1 MFSVS
6 RPNTGL
12 KGIAQSILLSGTML
26 TAFASASAAQAQDQA
41 AAPAEPAAEGG
52 ITFNEIVVTANRRE
66 EAIQDVPVAIT
77 AMNAEML
84 REQNITTAQDL
95 LGMVPSVM
103 IGANGTQ
110 RSAETVTIRG
120 QGQTYLAPVG
130 VVNYFAEVPLIQGT
144 IMSNQG
150 APGSFFDLES
160 LQVLRGPQGTLFGK
174 NTTGGALLLGP
185 KRPTYELGGY
195 VQGQIG
201 NYDDREIEGALNIP
215 LTDRLAIRVAGK
227 YMKRDGFTKDAG
239 PGPFGYVLE
248 HTGPSAGFK
257 GKDYDDKNW
266 WTARVG
272 VLWEPTDNIKN
283 YLVTYYSKSHDN
295 GSGIILDEINPNT
308 LNLANLMANS
318 LYNPAF
324 NPMNPA
330 TMFGP
335 QVGQAIEAY
344 MKSLG
349 PRQTALNTD
358 QFSRLSVFSVID
370 TLDITLNDNLTFRNI
385 FGYQR
390 MKQQYAW
397 DLDGSF
403 LPIMAQLPGFMP
415 EGYEDIAPAG
425 AAMRFSNTSLI
436 TEEPQLQGNFLDGR
450 VNLVLGGFYSNHKP
464 EGLEGMGSFNAAS
477 YSVGTYFGTKT
488 RSIAIY
494 GQTTID
500 LDVVSPA
507 LDGLS
512 ITGGIRNTWDRVR
525 GERVSGN
532 FTVLPVAEAKRSY
545 EEITW
550 NVGLDYKVTDKVLVF
565 GKVTRGYKAGGFNAT
580 APRPEALTYDPE
592 YVTNYEI
599 GAKADFYVADMPVR
613 FNVSAYH
620 LDYSDLQRAAADNY
634 PNGGLNS
641 TGLDQGSIT
650 FNAEKAR
657 VRGVEIE
664 TMIRPTDRL
673 TLSANYSRTE
683 GKYKE
688 FHLDVQ
694 ADPLVRTVDSCDGP
708 LAVPFTP
715 GQFVRADLSCIPY
728 GYVPKNQFNLNARY
742 EQPLGDNLG
751 TLVGNVNYAW
761 NDKIYHSSTT
771 TPNDDPYVW
780 IDSYGLLN
788 LSVEWN
794 SVMGAPVDARF
805 FMTNVTNKLYRISAY
820 AGYNQAIGFTN
831 SMYGEPRMYGF
842 SLRYRF

>member
-1 MFSVS
+1 MRSLLLGGALVAS
-6 RPNTGL
+6 LGL
-12 KGIAQSILLSGTML
+12 PA
-26 TAFASASAAQAQDQA
+26 AAQAQEEAQA
-41 AAPAEPAAEGG
+41 PQASGG
-52 ITFNEIVVTANRRE
+52 IVFDEIVVTANRRE

-77 AMNAEML
+77 ALSAETL
-84 REQNITTAQDL
+84 REQNISTAQDL

-130 VVNYFAEVPLIQGT
+130 VVNYFAEVPLIQST
-144 IMSNQG
+144 VLSNQG
-150 APGSFFDLES
+150 APGSFFDVES

-185 KRPTYELGGY
+185 KRPTYQFEGY

-201 NYDDREIEGALNIP
+201 NYDAREIEGALNIP
-215 LTDRLAIRVAGK
+215 LTDRLAVRVAGK
-227 YMKRDGFTKDAG
+227 YVKRDGFTKDAG

-248 HTGPSAGFK
+248 PTGPSLGFK

-295 GSGIILDEINPNT
+295 GSGIVLDHINPNT
-308 LNLANLMANS
+308 LNLANIMANS

-324 NPMNPA
+324 DPMNPA

-335 QVGQAIEAY
+335 EVGQAIAEY
-344 MKSLG
+344 MRSLG

-370 TLDITLNDNLTFRNI
+370 TLDITINENLTFRNI

-390 MKQQYAW
+390 MKQQFAW

-403 LPIMAQLPGFMP
+403 LPIMAQLPSFMP
-415 EGYEDIAPAG
+415 PGYEDLAPAG
-425 AAMRFSNTSLI
+425 AAMRMSDTSLI
-436 TEEPQLQGNFLDGR
+436 TEEPQLQGNLLDGR
-450 VNLVLGGFYSNHKP
+450 MNFVVGGFYSNHKP
-464 EGLEGMGSFNAAS
+464 EGLEGMGSFNAAHHS
-477 YSVGTYFGTKT
+477 RGTYFATKT
-488 RSIAIY
+488 RSVAIY

-507 LDGLS
+507 LEGLS
-512 ITGGIRNTWDRVR
+512 ITGGIRNTWDRIR
-525 GERVSGN
+525 GERISDN
-532 FTVLPVAEAKRSY
+532 FLVLPVAQAKRNY

-550 NVGLDYKVTDKVLVF
+550 NVGLDYKPTDKVLLF
-565 GKVTRGYKAGGFNAT
+565 GKVTRGYKAGGFNST
-580 APRPEALTYDPE
+580 APRPEALTYAPE

-599 GAKADFYVADMPVR
+599 GAKSDFYVGDVPVR

-620 LDYSDLQRAAADNY
+620 LDYKDLQRAAADNY
-634 PNGGLNS
+634 ANGGLNDS
-641 TGLDQGSIT
+641 GLDQGSIT

-657 VRGVEIE
+657 VRGIEIE

-683 GKYKE
+683 GKYKS

-694 ADPLVRTVDSCDGP
+694 ADPLVRTIDSCDGP

-715 GQFVRADLSCIPY
+715 GEFVRADLSCIPY
-728 GYVPKNQFNLNARY
+728 GYVPKNQFNVNARY
-742 EQPLGDNLG
+742 EQPLGDDMG
-751 TLVGNVNYAW
+751 TLVFNANYAW

-771 TPNDDPYVW
+771 TPKDDPYVW

-794 SVMGAPVDARF
+794 SVFGAPVDARV
-805 FMTNVTNKLYRISAY
+805 FMTNATNKVYRISAY
-820 AGYNQAIGFTN
+820 PGYNQAIGFTN

-842 SLRYRF
+842 SMRYRF

>member
-1 MFSVS
+1 MRSLLLGG
-6 RPNTGL
+6 T
-12 KGIAQSILLSGTML
+12 ILT
-26 TAFASASAAQAQDQA
+26 A
-41 AAPAEPAAEGG
+41 AAPFAAANAQDADAAPAQVAAAENG

-77 AMNAEML
+77 ALSAETL
-84 REQNITTAQDL
+84 REQNISSAQDL

-110 RSAETVTIRG
+110 RSAEAVTIRG

-144 IMSNQG
+144 IMANQG
-150 APGSFFDLES
+150 APGSFFDVES
-160 LQVLRGPQGTLFGK
+160 LQILRGPQGTLFGK

-185 KRPTYELGGY
+185 KKPTYDFEGY
-195 VQGQIG
+195 VQGQVG
-201 NYDDREIEGALNIP
+201 NYDDREIEGAINIP

-227 YMKRDGFTKDAG
+227 LKNRDGFTKDAG

-257 GKDYDDKNW
+257 GKDYDNKDW

-283 YLVTYYSKSHDN
+283 YLVTYYSKSKDN
-295 GSGIILDEINPNT
+295 GTGIVLEHINPNT
-308 LNLANLMANS
+308 LNLANIMANS
-318 LYNPAF
+318 LYG
-324 NPMNPA
+324 NPMNITDPA
-330 TMFGP
+330 A
-335 QVGQAIEAY
+335 GQAIAAY
-344 MKSLG
+344 MRSLG
-349 PRQTALNTD
+349 KRQTALNTD
-358 QFSRLSVFSVID
+358 QFSKLSVFSVINTTDITIND
-370 TLDITLNDNLTFRNI
+370 TLSFRNI

-403 LPIMAQLPGFMP
+403 LPIMAQLPAIMP
-415 EGYEDIAPAG
+415 AGYADIAPAG
-425 AAMRFSNTSLI
+425 AQMRFTNTSMI
-436 TEEPQLQGNFLDGR
+436 TEEPQLHANLLDGR
-450 VNLVLGGFYSNHKP
+450 MNVVLGGFYSNHKP

-477 YSVGTYFGTKT
+477 YSEGTYLATRT
-488 RSIAIY
+488 RSVALY

-500 LDVVSPA
+500 LDAVTPA
-507 LDGLS
+507 LSGLS
-512 ITGGIRNTWDRVR
+512 VTAGIRNTWDRIR

-532 FTVLPVAEAKRSY
+532 FTVLPVGSAKRSY
-545 EEITW
+545 EEVTW
-550 NVGLDYKVTDKVLVF
+550 NLGLDYKVTDKVLVF

-580 APRPEALTYDPE
+580 APRPEALTYAPE

-599 GAKADFYVADMPVR
+599 GAKADFYVGEVPVR

-620 LDYSDLQRAAADNY
+620 LDYKDLQRAAADNY
-634 PNGGLNS
+634 ANGGRNS

-657 VRGVEIE
+657 VRGIEVE
-664 TMIRPTDRL
+664 TMIRPTENL
-673 TLSANYSRTE
+673 TLSASYSRTE

-694 ADPLVRTVDSCDGP
+694 ADPLVRTIDSCDGP

-728 GYVPKNQFNLNARY
+728 GYVPKNQFNVNARY
-742 EQPLGDNLG
+742 EQPLGEDMG
-751 TLVGNVNYAW
+751 KLVFTANYAW
-761 NDKIYHSSTT
+761 NDKIFHSSTT
-771 TPNDDPYVW
+771 TPKDDPYVW
-780 IDSYGLLN
+780 IDSYGILN
-788 LSVEWN
+788 LSAEWN
-794 SVMGAPVDARF
+794 SVFGAPVDARF
-805 FMTNVTNKLYRISAY
+805 FMTNVTNKAYRISAY
-820 AGYNQAIGFTN
+820 PGYNQAIGFTN
-831 SMYGEPRMYGF
+831 SIYGEPRMYGM

>member
-1 MFSVS
+1 
-6 RPNTGL
+6 
-12 KGIAQSILLSGTML
+12 
-26 TAFASASAAQAQDQA
+26 
-41 AAPAEPAAEGG
+41 
-52 ITFNEIVVTANRRE
+52 
-66 EAIQDVPVAIT
+66 
-77 AMNAEML
+77 
-84 REQNITTAQDL
+84 
-95 LGMVPSVM
+95 
-103 IGANGTQ
+103 
-110 RSAETVTIRG
+110 
-120 QGQTYLAPVG
+120 
-130 VVNYFAEVPLIQGT
+130 
-144 IMSNQG
+144 MSNQG

-295 GSGIILDEINPNT
+295 GSGIILNEINPNT